1 MGSKPTPLL
10 RFLPL
15 ELFFMRLPSSSSLL
29 LASLAVSSSSSSSL
43 SALAAPAGDG
53 QESLSSSAPVPPSV
67 PPPTPVPPHAPIPH
81 GSDDKMAQPNNYLQ
95 ARNLVDKVTAPLPVP
110 PELVKAIPDLVHVI
124 LDPLIGKDAPKA
136 REEPLGVVKQ
146 LVPGKTLRA
155 EDADET
161 GVDDASEDSSS
172 QTETSTT
179 TAAGPQDTSV
189 VAPNRPA
196 GCPSKRSQPPP
207 PSGSGG
213 DEGVSAGG
221 DIPHCSVRPTRR

>member
-1 MGSKPTPLL
+1 MAKRAYRHRPQFRHQFRHLPQFRRMPQFRMVAMTRWLNRTVRPPVAPTIP
-10 RFLPL
+10 FL
-15 ELFFMRLPSSSSLL
+15 SNI
-29 LASLAVSSSSSSSL
+29 AT
-43 SALAAPAGDG
+43 D
-53 QESLSSSAPVPPSV
+53 
-67 PPPTPVPPHAPIPH
+67 
-81 GSDDKMAQPNNYLQ
+81 YLQ
-95 ARNLVDKVTAPLPVP
+95 ARNLVDKVAAPLPVP

-146 LVPGKTLRA
+146 LVHGKTLRA

-221 DIPHCSVRPTRR
+221 DVSCSG